1 MAWLS
6 PEEHTFIEESV
17 ALLCVEILIVDSLEH
32 PSKVLLVKRAEE
44 PALGQWFQ
52 PGGMIRKNEPAR
64 VAALRK
70 AKEELGVEVTLG
82 PFIGAYRS
90 FFMPGHRNNPSGTD
104 ACSLAFVGVVSSS
117 ASPHVDATSS
127 AWAWKHYSDPEIA
140 SFPKRLMM
148 SSGLFPSVTPSSPA
162 QMAHEGLLLLE
173 KII

>member
-104 ACSLAFVGVVSSS
+104 ACSLVFMGTVSPS
-117 ASPHVDATSS
+117 ASSQVDATSS
-127 AWAWKHYSDPEIA
+127 AWAWKQFSDPEIA
-140 SFPKRLMM
+140 SFPKRFIVD
-148 SSGLFPSVTPSSPA
+148 SGLFPSLAPSSPA
-162 QMAHEGLLLLE
+162 HMAQEGLLLFE
-173 KII
+173 KVA